1 MAKLIKQRAVIED
14 NWQVLTLAAGDAPE
28 SVALPNGPVLVPLP
42 VWQAR
47 KTELLARQG
56 EPLGVWLGPAD
67 NPAVL
72 VADLERFSVIGVHF
86 PLASDGRGYSIATL
100 LRTRLGYRG
109 ELRAFGGIG
118 RDHLHYLQRVGFDAF
133 VVDHPEK
140 ASASLDDFSEAYQ
153 VSVNQ
158 PLPLFRRQAL
168 KA

>member
-1 MAKLIKQRAVIED
+1 MAKLIKQRAIVED
-14 NWQVLTLAAGDAPE
+14 IWQVLTLAAGETPE
-28 SVALPNGPVLVPLP
+28 SIALPFGPMLVPLL

-47 KTELLARQG
+47 KTELLARQE
-56 EPLGVWLGPAD
+56 EPLGVWLGPVD
-67 NPAVL
+67 DPAAL
-72 VADLERFSVIGVHF
+72 AADLDRFSVIGVHF

-133 VVDHPEK
+133 VVHQPET
-140 ASASLDDFSEAYQ
+140 AIASLDDFSEAYQ
-153 VSVNQ
+153 VSANQ

-168 KA
+168 NA